1 MARRLKEKDVNL
13 DLMLT
18 SPAKR
23 ALSTCKRIADVL
35 SFPKEKIRVDE
46 KLYHASEDK
55 MLDIVHDL
63 KDQHDKVMIFG
74 HNPGLTDFVNSLTE
88 EHIMNVPTCG
98 IVAFNFPVGSWRD
111 VNWDNGEIVF
121 FDYPKSK
128 SD

>member
-35 SFPKEKIRVDE
+35 SFPEEKIRVDE

-98 IVAFNFPVGSWRD
+98 VVAFNFPVGSWRD
-111 VNWDNGEIVF
+111 VTWDNGEIVF